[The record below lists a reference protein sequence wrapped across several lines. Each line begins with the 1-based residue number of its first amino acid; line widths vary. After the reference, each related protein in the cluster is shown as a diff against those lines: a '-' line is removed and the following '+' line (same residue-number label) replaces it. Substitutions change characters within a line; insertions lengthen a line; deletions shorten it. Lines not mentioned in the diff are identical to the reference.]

1 MSLIHKLVA
10 AGVALATVANLTA
23 CSVESTDTQAQAST
37 DALTVVASTGYLADA
52 VRNIAPEAQVTT
64 LVKPG
69 GDPHT
74 QALTS
79 TDVQKIEKA
88 DLMVWTSHDMEH
100 KMMDQFDKLGARS
113 LPAAEAISEEN
124 LLPWEEDGKIEG
136 HDPHV
141 WNSHDNWI
149 TTVNAIADKLATL
162 DAPHADEYAA
172 NAKTYTEQI
181 AQLEQYGKEKLKD
194 VPADKRFLITG
205 HDAFNYLG
213 ATFNL
218 EVLATDFV
226 SSESEM
232 SAQAMDELA
241 QTIVDHKVK
250 VVFQDNL
257 KNPEVIRH
265 LQDSVRA
272 KGGDV
277 TISDDVLY
285 ADTLGEQAPVDTYI
299 GAFRHNIDAIA
310 SALS

>member
-1 MSLIHKLVA
+1 MNLLKKLVA
-10 AGVALATVANLTA
+10 TGVAAATAVGLTA
-23 CSVESTDTQAQAST
+23 CSTESNETAESPTGS
-37 DALTVVASTGYLADA
+37 LTVVASTGYLADA
-52 VRNIAPEAQVTT
+52 VHNIAPDAQITT

-79 TDVQKIEKA
+79 TDVQQIEKA

-100 KMMDQFDKLGARS
+100 KMMDQFDKLGDKS
-113 LPAAEAISEEN
+113 LPAAEAIPESD

-141 WNSHDNWI
+141 WNSPDNWI
-149 TTVNAIADKLATL
+149 YTVDAIAAKLATI
-162 DAPHADEYAA
+162 DAA
-172 NAKTYTEQI
+172 NAQQYKDNAKAYTDRI
-181 AQLEQYGKEKLKD
+181 AELKAYGNEKLGN

-213 ATFNL
+213 KTFGL

-226 SSESEM
+226 SSESEL

-257 KNPEVIRH
+257 KNPEVIKH

-272 KGGDV
+272 KGGEV
-277 TISDDVLY
+277 TISDQVLY
-285 ADTLGEQAPVDTYI
+285 ADTLGETAPVDTYI

-310 SALS
+310 EALA

>member
-1 MSLIHKLVA
+1 MNLLKKLVA
-10 AGVALATVANLTA
+10 TGVAAATAVGLTA
-23 CSVESTDTQAQAST
+23 CSTESNETAESPTGS
-37 DALTVVASTGYLADA
+37 LTVVASTGYLADA
-52 VRNIAPEAQVTT
+52 VHNIAPDAQITT

-79 TDVQKIEKA
+79 TDVQQIEKA

-100 KMMDQFDKLGARS
+100 KMMDQFDKLGDKS
-113 LPAAEAISEEN
+113 LPAAEAIPESD

-141 WNSHDNWI
+141 WNSPDNWI
-149 TTVNAIADKLATL
+149 YTVDAIAAKLATI
-162 DAPHADEYAA
+162 DAA
-172 NAKTYTEQI
+172 NAQQYKDNAKAYTDRI
-181 AQLEQYGKEKLKD
+181 AELKAYGNEKLGN

-213 ATFNL
+213 KTFDL

-226 SSESEM
+226 SSESEL

-257 KNPEVIRH
+257 KNPEVIKH

-272 KGGDV
+272 KGGEV
-277 TISDDVLY
+277 TISDQVLY
-285 ADTLGEQAPVDTYI
+285 ADTLGETAPVDTYI

-310 SALS
+310 EALA

>member
-1 MSLIHKLVA
+1 MNLLKKLVA
-10 AGVALATVANLTA
+10 TGVAAATAVGLTA
-23 CSVESTDTQAQAST
+23 CSTESNETAESPTGS
-37 DALTVVASTGYLADA
+37 LTVVASTGYLADA
-52 VRNIAPEAQVTT
+52 VHNIAPDAQITT

-79 TDVQKIEKA
+79 TDVQQIEKA

-100 KMMDQFDKLGARS
+100 KMMDQFDKLGDKS
-113 LPAAEAISEEN
+113 LPAAEAIPESD

-141 WNSHDNWI
+141 WNSPDSWI
-149 TTVNAIADKLATL
+149 YTVDAIAAKLATI
-162 DAPHADEYAA
+162 DAA
-172 NAKTYTEQI
+172 NAQQYKDNAKAYTDRI
-181 AQLEQYGKEKLKD
+181 AELKAYGNEKLGN

-213 ATFNL
+213 KTFGL

-226 SSESEM
+226 SSESEL

-257 KNPEVIRH
+257 KNPEVIKH

-272 KGGDV
+272 KGGEV
-277 TISDDVLY
+277 TISDQVLY
-285 ADTLGEQAPVDTYI
+285 ADTLGETAPVDTYI

-310 SALS
+310 EALD

>member
-52 VRNIAPEAQVTT
+52 VHNIAPEAQVTT

-141 WNSHDNWI
+141 WNSPDNWI
-149 TTVNAIADKLATL
+149 TTVNAIADKLATI

-213 ATFNL
+213 TTFNL

>member
-1 MSLIHKLVA
+1 MNLLKKLVA
-10 AGVALATVANLTA
+10 TGVAAATAVGLTA
-23 CSVESTDTQAQAST
+23 CSTESNETAESPTGS
-37 DALTVVASTGYLADA
+37 LTVVASTGYLADA
-52 VRNIAPEAQVTT
+52 VHNIAPDAQITTRVT
-64 LVKPG
+64 PG

-79 TDVQKIEKA
+79 TDVQQIEKA

-100 KMMDQFDKLGARS
+100 KMMDQFDKLGDKS
-113 LPAAEAISEEN
+113 LPAAEAIPESD

-141 WNSHDNWI
+141 WNSPDNWI
-149 TTVNAIADKLATL
+149 YTVDAIAAKLATI
-162 DAPHADEYAA
+162 DAA
-172 NAKTYTEQI
+172 NAQQYKDNAKAYTDRI
-181 AQLEQYGKEKLKD
+181 AELKAYGNEKLGN

-213 ATFNL
+213 KTFGL

-226 SSESEM
+226 SSESEL

-257 KNPEVIRH
+257 KNPEVIKH

-272 KGGDV
+272 KGGEV
-277 TISDDVLY
+277 TISDQVLY
-285 ADTLGEQAPVDTYI
+285 ADTLGETAPVDTYI

-310 SALS
+310 EALA

>member
-100 KMMDQFDKLGARS
+100 KMMDQFDRLGARS

-141 WNSHDNWI
+141 WNSPDNWI
-149 TTVNAIADKLATL
+149 TTVNAIADKLATI

-181 AQLEQYGKEKLKD
+181 AQLKQYGKEKLKD

>member
-23 CSVESTDTQAQAST
+23 CSVESTDTQAQAPT

-141 WNSHDNWI
+141 WNSPDNWI
-149 TTVNAIADKLATL
+149 TTVNAIADKLATI

>member
-1 MSLIHKLVA
+1 MNLLKKLVA
-10 AGVALATVANLTA
+10 TGVAAATAVGLTA
-23 CSVESTDTQAQAST
+23 CSTESNETAESPTGS
-37 DALTVVASTGYLADA
+37 LTVVASTGYLADA
-52 VRNIAPEAQVTT
+52 VHNIAPDAQITT

-79 TDVQKIEKA
+79 TDVQQIEKA

-100 KMMDQFDKLGARS
+100 KMMDQFDKLGDKS
-113 LPAAEAISEEN
+113 LPAAEAIPESN

-141 WNSHDNWI
+141 WNSPDNWI
-149 TTVNAIADKLATL
+149 YTVDAIAAKLATI
-162 DAPHADEYAA
+162 DAAHAQQYKD
-172 NAKTYTEQI
+172 NAKAYTDRI
-181 AQLEQYGKEKLKD
+181 AELKAYGNEKLGN

-213 ATFNL
+213 KTFGL

-226 SSESEM
+226 SSESEL

-257 KNPEVIRH
+257 K
-265 LQDSVRA
+265 
-272 KGGDV
+272 
-277 TISDDVLY
+277 
-285 ADTLGEQAPVDTYI
+285 TL
-299 GAFRHNIDAIA
+299 R
-310 SALS
+310 

>member
-1 MSLIHKLVA
+1 MSFLKKLVS
-10 AGVALATVANLTA
+10 AGVALTTAAALTA
-23 CSVESTDTQAQAST
+23 CSVDTADTEAQAPS
-37 DALTVVASTGYLADA
+37 DGLTVVASTGYLADA
-52 VRNIAPEAQVTT
+52 VQNIAPEAKVTT

-79 TDVQKIEKA
+79 SDVQEIEKA

-100 KMMDQFDKLGARS
+100 KMMDQFDKLGERS
-113 LPAAEAISEEN
+113 LPAAEAIDEAN
-124 LLPWEEDGKIEG
+124 LLPWEEDGKIQG

-141 WNSHDNWI
+141 WNSPENWI
-149 TTVNAIADKLATL
+149 TTVNAIADKLGSIDSA
-162 DAPHADEYAA
+162 HADEYTA
-172 NAKTYTEQI
+172 NAKAYTEQI
-181 AQLEQYGKEKLKD
+181 AELEQYGKDKLKD
-194 VPADKRFLITG
+194 VPTDKRFLITG

-213 ATFNL
+213 KTFGL

-285 ADTLGEQAPVDTYI
+285 ADTLGETAPVDTYI

>member
-52 VRNIAPEAQVTT
+52 VRNIAPKAQVTT

-141 WNSHDNWI
+141 WNSPDNWI
-149 TTVNAIADKLATL
+149 TTVNAIADKLATI

>member
-37 DALTVVASTGYLADA
+37 NALTVVASTGYLADA

-113 LPAAEAISEEN
+113 LPAAEEISEEN

-141 WNSHDNWI
+141 WNSPDNWI
-149 TTVNAIADKLATL
+149 TTVNAIADKLATI

>member
-1 MSLIHKLVA
+1 MSFLKKLVS
-10 AGVALATVANLTA
+10 AGVALTTAAALAA
-23 CSVESTDTQAQAST
+23 CSVDTADTEAQAPS
-37 DALTVVASTGYLADA
+37 DGLTVVASTGYLADA
-52 VRNIAPEAQVTT
+52 VQNIAPEAKVTT

-79 TDVQKIEKA
+79 SDVQEIEKA

-100 KMMDQFDKLGARS
+100 KMMDQFDKLGDRS
-113 LPAAEAISEEN
+113 LPAAEAIDESD
-124 LLPWEEDGKIEG
+124 LLLWEEDGKIEG

-141 WNSHDNWI
+141 WNSPENWT
-149 TTVNAIADKLATL
+149 TTVNAIADKLGSIDSA
-162 DAPHADEYAA
+162 HADEYTA
-172 NAKTYTEQI
+172 NATAYTEEI
-181 AQLEQYGKEKLKD
+181 AKLEQYGQDQLKD
-194 VPADKRFLITG
+194 VPTDKRFLITG

-213 ATFNL
+213 KTFGL

-285 ADTLGEQAPVDTYI
+285 ADTLGETAPVDTYI

-310 SALS
+310 TALS